1 MRRNSLIFI
10 AILLGA
16 SAACGDDA
24 ASGDDARDALGD
36 DDVAADAADADAAVD
51 VAPPLPVTCLAPTSM
66 GGLPAGTRLEGPLG
80 VAEVAVDGGDDGR
93 AACHRT
99 YTLTSTAVRRDDLP
113 TSPRVVAEIE
123 GAPTLRSGHDLF
135 DALYA
140 LALVEAREN
149 AVDAIRDGA
158 FANNQSVPCGDGG
171 CFETGRKWTYVWTRD
186 TAYATDL
193 GLAPIDPTRVVNSLS
208 FKLSERREGGDLQIV
223 QDTGSGGSYPVSS
236 DRVSWALG
244 ARAALLELEG
254 DAREAFRDLTLEALT
269 HTIEHDRDVVFEAET
284 GLYRGEQSFLDW
296 REQSYPGWTQLDV
309 IDVAT
314 SRALGTNVA
323 HLVAIE
329 LAAALADEVGDAA
342 RRDRYAGWGE
352 ALRAAIAERLWLDD
366 VGLFAAT
373 LPNTLDPAPGR
384 RYDLLGLAGAVI
396 EGVATPEQA
405 RRVLASYPHYG
416 PGAPV
421 LWPQSQRVPIYHNR
435 GEWPFVTAYW
445 LAAAR
450 VARNDAVTERM
461 VSALMRGAALN
472 LSNMENFEA
481 WTGAPW
487 LEDGT
492 ASGPVVNSQRQLWSV
507 AGYLGMVQRVI
518 FGLAPRRDG
527 LAVAPWITAGLHR
540 ELFGDADRIV
550 LNDYPFRG
558 RRVTVVVH
566 LPSPPEAGEGG
577 GYRVAELAV
586 DGAALDGA
594 PDALE
599 DGVVPLARLTPHS
612 RVDVT
617 LARDPEA
624 VAATLT
630 ERDAADWRQIFAPRT
645 PQILGLSDDDGR
657 VRLEL
662 GLGGE
667 EATGLALHVYRDG
680 ERVAANLPPAALAWT
695 DPDSDAAGP
704 RTPCYAVEASFM
716 VSGNRSHRSRVSCW
730 WGEAGE
736 RVSIVPA
743 TAFEAEGGA
752 LVDEHGAPHYQGW
765 GDPGHTLT
773 ARGYEPVQS
782 GPHLVQ
788 VRYGNGAG
796 PINTGIACGVK
807 RVTVYD
813 EDDDAV
819 VATGILVMPQLG
831 DGSWSRW
838 ALSSFVAA
846 ELDAARTYR
855 VVISADARTANMSAR
870 THFATYRGTGGA
882 GGPFERVN
890 IAELRVLA
898 R

>member
-1 MRRNSLIFI
+1 MRRKGLISI
-10 AILLGA
+10 AILHSFCAL
-16 SAACGDDA
+16 AACG
-24 ASGDDARDALGD
+24 GDGAPLPDLGPAGD
-36 DDVAADAADADAAVD
+36 VEPLDVGDVAPDGD
-51 VAPPLPVTCLAPTSM
+51 VAPPLPVTCLAPTRLA
-66 GGLPAGTRLEGPLG
+66 GLPAGTDRLEAPLG
-80 VAEVAVDGGDDGR
+80 VATVDVDERD
-93 AACHRT
+93 ACHRA
-99 YTLTSTAVRRDDLP
+99 YTLTSTAARRDDLP
-113 TSPRVVAEIE
+113 TSPRVVTEVE

-158 FANNQSVPCGDGG
+158 FANNQAVPCGEGG
-171 CFETGRKWTYVWTRD
+171 CFETGRRWTYVWTRD

-208 FKLSERREGGDLQIV
+208 FKLSERRDGGDLQIV

-236 DRVSWALG
+236 DRVAWALG
-244 ARAALLELEG
+244 ARAALRELEG
-254 DAREAFRDLTLEALT
+254 EAYEAFRDRTLEALT

-329 LAAALADEVGDAA
+329 LAAALAAEVGDAA

-352 ALRAAIAERLWLDD
+352 ALRAAIVDRLWLDD

-450 VARNDAVTERM
+450 VARNDAVTDRM
-461 VSALMRGAALN
+461 VGALMRGAALN

-507 AGYLGMVQRVI
+507 AGYLGMVQRVL
-518 FGLAPRRDG
+518 FGLEPRRDG

-540 ELFGDADRIV
+540 ELFGEADRIV

-566 LPSPPEAGEGG
+566 LPSPPAPGEGG
-577 GYRVAELAV
+577 GYRVAGLAV
-586 DGAALDGA
+586 DGEALDASVG
-594 PDALE
+594 
-599 DGVVPLARLTPHS
+599 GVVPLARLNGHS
-612 RVDVT
+612 RVDVS
-617 LARDPEA
+617 LERDPEA

-630 ERDAADWRQIFAPRT
+630 ERDASDWRQIFAPRT
-645 PQILGLSDDDGR
+645 PQILGLAADAGR
-657 VRLEL
+657 VRLTL

-680 ERVAANLPPAALAWT
+680 ELVAANLPPTGLAWT

-730 WGEAGE
+730 WGAAGE
-736 RVSIVPA
+736 RVSVVPA
-743 TAFEAEGGA
+743 TAFEAEGGV
-752 LVDEHGAPHYQGW
+752 LVDEHGAPHHQAW
-765 GDPGHTLT
+765 GDAGHTLT

-813 EDDDAV
+813 EGDDAV

-831 DGSWSRW
+831 DGSWGRW
-838 ALSSFVAA
+838 ALSSFVPVA
-846 ELDAARTYR
+846 LDAARTYR
-855 VVISADARTANMSAR
+855 FVLSADARTANMSAR
-870 THFATYRGTGGA
+870 THFATYRGTGGE